1 VFGARRARPS
11 EQGEEGMMTEMSCGG
26 GGWGVAPFYRV
37 GEAVEGSEGSR
48 PVRWVLTPLVSK
60 VFKRRGRVFDGESA

>member
-1 VFGARRARPS
+1 
-11 EQGEEGMMTEMSCGG
+11 MTEMSCGG